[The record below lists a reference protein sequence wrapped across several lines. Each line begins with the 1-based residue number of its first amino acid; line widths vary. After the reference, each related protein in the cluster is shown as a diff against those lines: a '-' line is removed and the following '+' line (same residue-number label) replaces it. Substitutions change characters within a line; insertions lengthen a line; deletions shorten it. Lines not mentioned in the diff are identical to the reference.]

1 MNDAQ
6 VAPTVPPEE
15 PRRRRIGLI
24 VAVTIGVMV
33 ILVAGAFVGSSL
45 FYDNSFSRLV
55 EATAS
60 AEHDP
65 IWLEFFVAQDCFIGA
80 VVEVGD
86 ADLAFSEGLQLL
98 DSSDLLSA
106 HVVNSLDRFREVS
119 VLGLHG
125 PLVAAR
131 GAIVAH
137 YEVWNDHLD
146 KTIPILSTLEEED
159 IAVVFGLWADV
170 VVADGEPIEQTFN
183 NAEAAFLDAAR
194 GGEALDEV
202 DVLFT
207 AADVACTRGA
217 V

>member
-1 MNDAQ
+1 
-6 VAPTVPPEE
+6 
-15 PRRRRIGLI
+15 
-24 VAVTIGVMV
+24 
-33 ILVAGAFVGSSL
+33 
-45 FYDNSFSRLV
+45 
-55 EATAS
+55 
-60 AEHDP
+60 
-65 IWLEFFVAQDCFIGA
+65 
-80 VVEVGD
+80 
-86 ADLAFSEGLQLL
+86 
-98 DSSDLLSA
+98 
-106 HVVNSLDRFREVS
+106 
-119 VLGLHG
+119 
-125 PLVAAR
+125 VAAR